1 MTRKSNAQ
9 RPNREEIINALT
21 AGPEVAEDD
30 GLDGF
35 LGPDASGAGE
45 FADEEVG
52 RIRQPSRAGDT
63 RESEAREAPT
73 WLPRASLPDPNPEPG
88 WRHRWIRIGY
98 GKAGDDASNVMARM
112 REGWVVVHPR
122 EQPEIARTLAAGGEG
137 QDRIV
142 VGEVMLMKMP
152 EQIVEQRREYYSRQS
167 KQQAS
172 GVQSQLLKLQDARM
186 PLLKPSIVS
195 TTSKRIEG

>member
-63 RESEAREAPT
+63 RDNEAREPAT

-88 WRHRWIRIGY
+88 WVFRWIRVGY
-98 GKAGDDASNVMARM
+98 GKGTDDVSNVMARM
-112 REGWVVVHPR
+112 REGWVIVHPR
-122 EQPEIARTLAAGGEG
+122 EQPEIARTLANGGQG
-137 QDRIV
+137 QDRIA
-142 VGEVMLMKMP
+142 VGEVVLMKMAA
-152 EQIVEQRREYYSRQS
+152 ETVKQRGDYYKRQSRQ
-167 KQQAS
+167 QAA

-186 PLLKPSIVS
+186 PLLRPSIVS